1 MKFAYPRERFRVFTQ
16 LGFFVLFLTAPFF
29 DIFRLDLT
37 LGHFIIFGYH
47 WTLGLEMFQQGQGDA
62 LQAASTILLHV
73 FVPVLGTLAVVIT
86 IIWKYGRV
94 YCGWFCPHF
103 SVVEIINNL
112 MYRFLYRV
120 TLWEKPTQKVEGIV
134 PWLIVIFVAVLMAFI
149 WAFSLLSY
157 LLPPK
162 DLIYE
167 LLNNQLGRGSTWFLV
182 VATIAL
188 SIDFIFAR
196 HLFCRFGCA
205 IGLAQ
210 SVVWMGNQKAM
221 VVSFEKKRA
230 EQCRTCD
237 NQCDFA
243 CPMRLFTRGVKRA
256 KFTCT
261 QCGQCLS
268 ACDRVQ
274 EKNNYNERVIHWVSG
289 NQATQ
294 VDKNAIIRKQDE
306 V

>member
-1 MKFAYPRERFRVFTQ
+1 MKYSYTREKFRVFTQ
-16 LGFFVLFLTAPFF
+16 TGFFLLFLLAPIL

-37 LGHFIIFGYH
+37 RGHFIIFGYP
-47 WTLGLEMFQQGQGDA
+47 WTLGLEAFQQGQGTA
-62 LQAASTILLHV
+62 LMAASTLLLHV
-73 FVPVLGTLAVVIT
+73 FLPIMGTLAIVIT

-103 SVVEIINNL
+103 SVVEMINQL
-112 MYRFLYRV
+112 MYKFLYRV
-120 TLWEKPTQKVEGIV
+120 TLWEKPSQEVKGLV
-134 PWLIVIFVAVLMAFI
+134 PWLIVIFVAVSMAFV
-149 WAFSLLSY
+149 WSFSLLSY

-162 DLIYE
+162 ELVYG
-167 LLNNQLGRGSTWFLV
+167 LLNFELGSGSTRFL
-182 VATIAL
+182 IAGTL
-188 SIDFIFAR
+188 VLTIDFIFAR

-210 SVVWMGNQKAM
+210 SVVWMGNKKAM

-230 EQCRTCD
+230 EQCRSCD
-237 NQCDFA
+237 NECDFS
-243 CPMRLFTRGVKRA
+243 CPMRLFTRGIKRA

-274 EKNNYNERVIHWVSG
+274 LKNNYSERVIHWVSG
-289 NQATQ
+289 EDAKQ
-294 VDKNAIIRKQDE
+294 VDNNAIVRKQDE
-306 V
+306 G